1 MSSGIRRKIQKT
13 GLILSLISL
22 AVAVVVIPLNPPGS
36 MGRIAMTGVAV
47 VGILTSLS
55 FFLQLRQKNRDN

>member
-1 MSSGIRRKIQKT
+1 MA
-13 GLILSLISL
+13 GLILSLICL
-22 AVAVVVIPLNPPGS
+22 AVAVVMATLNLPGS

-55 FFLQLRQKNRDN
+55 FFLQLRQNKP

>member
-1 MSSGIRRKIQKT
+1 MSPHIRRKIQIA
-13 GLILSLISL
+13 GLIMSLICL
-22 AVAVVVIPLNPPGS
+22 AVAVVMIPVNLPGS

-55 FFLQLRQKNRDN
+55 FFLQLRQNKP